1 MNIKA
6 NMKADI
12 EAANQKKTTI
22 ATGWVEIEGL
32 LKFPVS
38 VRTYKDET
46 TGKDMMFVSYPQRKD
61 GDKYYGVVYPHD
73 KATRLEIDKVVLE
86 ATKEKLFAQS
96 VPDVKID
103 DIRITVTNKK
113 TDAPIQNVG
122 IASVKM
128 YGLTI
133 NGIMIKEG
141 KNGLFVK
148 MPQYLSDGQY
158 HDTVYGLTSAIKN
171 KIATRVIDAYNSLN
185 HNVKKEEPAIDPLQH
200 MGEAQKLTPEMYK
213 SMRGDDKSEPD
224 DKEEPIY
231 TNEQAIRVMPAVFEL
246 KNNDSVS
253 FIVQNTNTKVDK
265 TAMSGNYIRAQSFL
279 IEEGND
285 KIFGIF
291 QNELNG
297 SNNMVGES
305 RPIRQQILMQ
315 VIKNNTPYQPYIYA
329 SYNADNIKD
338 AGENYK
344 KCIKQWADLTHQ
356 DPEKLLNLSKN
367 KQKEKQISH
376 KL

>member
-1 MNIKA
+1 MTMNIKA

-12 EAANQKKTTI
+12 EAVNQKKTTI

-38 VRTYKDET
+38 VRTYKDEA

-141 KNGLFVK
+141 NNGLFIK

-185 HNVKKEEPAIDPLQH
+185 HNEKKEEPAINQLQH
-200 MGEAQKLTPEMYK
+200 MGEAQKLTPEMHK
-213 SMRGDDKSEPD
+213 SMQEYRKEPLD
-224 DKEEPIY
+224 EEQLFY
-231 TNEQAIRVMPAVFEL
+231 TPDEAIRVMSTVFEL
-246 KNNDSVS
+246 NNNDSVR
-253 FIVQNTNTKVDK
+253 FIIQNTNTKVDK
-265 TAMSGNYIRAQSFL
+265 TAMNGDYIRAQSFL
-279 IEEGND
+279 IQEGNG

-291 QNELNG
+291 QNEYNG
-297 SNNMVGES
+297 NNIIGEGI
-305 RPIRQQILMQ
+305 PIRQQILMQ
-315 VIKNNTPYQPYIYA
+315 VFRDNIPEQPYVYA
-329 SYNADNIKD
+329 TYNADNLTD
-338 AGENYK
+338 AGVNYK

-356 DPEKLLNLSKN
+356 DPEKLLNLNKN
-367 KQKEKQISH
+367 KQKEKQISP

>member
-141 KNGLFVK
+141 NNGLFIK

-185 HNVKKEEPAIDPLQH
+185 HNMKKEEPAINPLQH

-213 SMRGDDKSEPD
+213 SMQEYKKKTPD
-224 DKEEPIY
+224 EEQLIY
-231 TNEQAIRVMPAVFEL
+231 TPDEAIRVMSTVFEL
-246 KNNDSVS
+246 NNNDSVR
-253 FIVQNTNTKVDK
+253 FIIQNTNTKVDK
-265 TAMSGNYIRAQSFL
+265 TAMNGDYIRAQSFL
-279 IEEGND
+279 IQEGNG

-291 QNELNG
+291 QNEYNG
-297 SNNMVGES
+297 NNMIGEGIS
-305 RPIRQQILMQ
+305 IRQQILMQ
-315 VIKNNTPYQPYIYA
+315 VFRDNKPEQPYVYA
-329 SYNADNIKD
+329 TYNADNLKD
-338 AGENYK
+338 AGVNYM
-344 KCIKQWADLTHQ
+344 KCVKQWADLTHQ

>member
-1 MNIKA
+1 MTMNIKA

-12 EAANQKKTTI
+12 EAVNQKKTTI

-38 VRTYKDET
+38 VRTYKDEA

-73 KATRLEIDKVVLE
+73 KTTRLEIDKVVLE

-141 KNGLFVK
+141 NNGLFIK

-185 HNVKKEEPAIDPLQH
+185 HNEKKEEPAINQLQH
-200 MGEAQKLTPEMYK
+200 MGEAQKLTPEMHK
-213 SMRGDDKSEPD
+213 SMQKYRKEPLD
-224 DKEEPIY
+224 EEQLSY
-231 TNEQAIRVMPAVFEL
+231 TPDEAIRVMSTVFEL
-246 KNNDSVS
+246 NNNDSVR
-253 FIVQNTNTKVDK
+253 FIIQNTNTKVDK
-265 TAMSGNYIRAQSFL
+265 TAMNGDYIRAQSFL
-279 IEEGND
+279 IQEGNG

-291 QNELNG
+291 QNEYNG
-297 SNNMVGES
+297 NNIIGEGI
-305 RPIRQQILMQ
+305 PIRQQILMQ
-315 VIKNNTPYQPYIYA
+315 VFRDNIPEQPYVYA
-329 SYNADNIKD
+329 TYNADNLTD
-338 AGENYK
+338 AGVNYK

-356 DPEKLLNLSKN
+356 DPEKLLNLNKN
-367 KQKEKQISH
+367 KQKEKQISP